1 MDTRSKKFSNNTAL
15 RALVFVVCAVCI
27 TVFCLSIVVAAS
39 EREVLWRINYNFRE
53 HGWDEFYVSEVMS
66 DVWYSWMPL
75 LLPCGIVGTLSLMYL
90 MVTTGGRMYRGAAG
104 GSSVLAKGE
113 ESAKKDASSG
123 GAAGS
128 SKLDNPRKSYA
139 LDRIW
144 TEIQLVVL
152 AGVVWV
158 GAYILA
164 VDWLWFFESHPIRK
178 PFKDALLG
186 YTKEV
191 PEVSDVSIFRII
203 SEAFGDVAIEVPT
216 IIAVFALC
224 TVVVLWFLLSI
235 IRLVKSG
242 RVLKN
247 SLIGQ
252 IVMFVGGGIGA
263 AVMNVVNGGSLMRKV
278 VLILLGI
285 SILSATIVGAPIV
298 IVLILIFAPKWVK
311 RFEAIQQGVDE
322 VKSGNLDYKIPI
334 RSEASG
340 SVSEKGAVAFDKQKN
355 GSSAGGASGGAQAES
370 GVRFGW
376 KPKRKKDDEL
386 TRLARG
392 INEISQSSSEA
403 VKNEL
408 KNQRMK
414 TELISNVSHDL
425 KTPLTSLVTYIDLL
439 KAEGLDSPNA
449 PEYLA
454 VLDAKTDRL
463 RKLTEDLFEAAKAS
477 SGAMPVNMGRVD
489 ALALVNQVIG
499 ELDDRIQSSGLEFI
513 VKAGR
518 TQGASNAGFAAGNA
532 TGTDIGG
539 FTASGAGAGSVQT
552 APPVK
557 HMVSADGQLLY
568 RVVDNLLNNVLKY
581 ALPGSRVYIDI
592 SEPAAGELVLIEFK
606 NISASPLNIDPD
618 ELMERFKRGDESRAT
633 EGSGLGLAI
642 AKDLVKLM
650 GGWLELSIDGDL
662 FKASVYLGKSPER
675 TAPSE
680 TEAV

>member
-1 MDTRSKKFSNNTAL
+1 M
-15 RALVFVVCAVCI
+15 
-27 TVFCLSIVVAAS
+27 
-39 EREVLWRINYNFRE
+39 
-53 HGWDEFYVSEVMS
+53 
-66 DVWYSWMPL
+66 
-75 LLPCGIVGTLSLMYL
+75 
-90 MVTTGGRMYRGAAG
+90 
-104 GSSVLAKGE
+104 
-113 ESAKKDASSG
+113 
-123 GAAGS
+123 
-128 SKLDNPRKSYA
+128 
-139 LDRIW
+139 
-144 TEIQLVVL
+144 
-152 AGVVWV
+152 
-158 GAYILA
+158 
-164 VDWLWFFESHPIRK
+164 
-178 PFKDALLG
+178 
-186 YTKEV
+186 
-191 PEVSDVSIFRII
+191 
-203 SEAFGDVAIEVPT
+203 
-216 IIAVFALC
+216 
-224 TVVVLWFLLSI
+224 
-235 IRLVKSG
+235 
-242 RVLKN
+242 
-247 SLIGQ
+247 
-252 IVMFVGGGIGA
+252 
-263 AVMNVVNGGSLMRKV
+263 
-278 VLILLGI
+278 
-285 SILSATIVGAPIV
+285 
-298 IVLILIFAPKWVK
+298 
-311 RFEAIQQGVDE
+311 
-322 VKSGNLDYKIPI
+322 
-334 RSEASG
+334 
-340 SVSEKGAVAFDKQKN
+340 
-355 GSSAGGASGGAQAES
+355 
-370 GVRFGW
+370 
-376 KPKRKKDDEL
+376 
-386 TRLARG
+386 
-392 INEISQSSSEA
+392 
-403 VKNEL
+403 KNEL

-499 ELDDRIQSSGLEFI
+499 ELDDRIESSGLEFI
-513 VKAGR
+513 VKADR
-518 TQGASNAGFAAGNA
+518 TQGASKGAGTAGFAAGSA

-539 FTASGAGAGSVQT
+539 FTAGGAGAGSVQT

-581 ALPGSRVYIDI
+581 ALPGSRVYVDI
-592 SEPAAGELVLIEFK
+592 SEPGAGDLVLIEFK